1 MRESTREA
9 REFLKLIVC
18 LEQLNYILTLSHRKS
33 LIVVEI
39 AVTVQ
44 LLLKYVLRINAF
56 NCCNTPRSG
65 NTFISFFRWA
75 NKGTEKS
82 SDLPEATQQW
92 QSDSSY
98 ASSKKGGAR
107 VPASL
112 RQHQAGDSQGV
123 GLSKQTCSERAFLT
137 WGQAW
142 LYRQLQRRA
151 QSNRKRRSRAA
162 DAFLTWLRLQQQR
175 IVGSSLRHLILW
187 VPYLCINGQRNNI

>member
-65 NTFISFFRWA
+65 NTFISFFR
-75 NKGTEKS
+75 
-82 SDLPEATQQW
+82 
-92 QSDSSY
+92 
-98 ASSKKGGAR
+98 
-107 VPASL
+107 
-112 RQHQAGDSQGV
+112 
-123 GLSKQTCSERAFLT
+123 
-137 WGQAW
+137 
-142 LYRQLQRRA
+142 
-151 QSNRKRRSRAA
+151 
-162 DAFLTWLRLQQQR
+162 
-175 IVGSSLRHLILW
+175 
-187 VPYLCINGQRNNI
+187 